1 MLDIYVKY
9 LNMIEIKNIVFE
21 YPGIRAID
29 NISLKIVTGDITAL
43 VGPNGAGKTTLMR
56 CIAALET
63 PLSGAI
69 TVAGIDVVQNPR
81 LCHRKMGY
89 LADFFGLYRTLSV
102 RQCLTYFA
110 RAQLIPANEQAGA
123 VELAAK
129 RLGLLDRL
137 DHFAGSL
144 SRGLAQ
150 RLAIAQAIIHEPEV
164 VILDEP
170 ASGLD
175 PEARQALSH
184 LFLELKRQGMTL
196 VISSHILSEL
206 EEYTDHMVIVKNG
219 KIAKQAE
226 LNHQLQQK
234 IIVNLTTHESH
245 DDLVSIIMTMSD
257 IKIISSESKSC
268 RLQMDKD
275 SYQQSM
281 LLGMLVEK
289 GITVCQFSIEKSSLQ
304 DAYLDA
310 VASPGEE

>member
-1 MLDIYVKY
+1 
-9 LNMIEIKNIVFE
+9 MIEVKNLVFE
-21 YPGIRAID
+21 YPGTRAID
-29 NISLKIVTGDITAL
+29 NISLNIVSGDITAL

-69 TVAGIDVVQNPR
+69 SVGGIDVVQNPR
-81 LCHRKMGY
+81 LCHSKMGY
-89 LADFFGLYRTLSV
+89 LADFFGLYKTLSV
-102 RQCLTYFA
+102 RQCLSYFA
-110 RAQLIPANEQAGA
+110 RAQLIPADRQAGA

-129 RLGLLDRL
+129 RLGLFDRL
-137 DHFAGSL
+137 DHLAGSL

-150 RLAIAQAIIHEPEV
+150 RLAIAQAIIHEPKV

-175 PEARQALSH
+175 PEARQELSH
-184 LFLELKRQGMTL
+184 LFLELKQQGMTL

-219 KIAKQAE
+219 KIAKQSE
-226 LNHQLQQK
+226 LKHQLQQK
-234 IIVNLTTHESH
+234 IIINLITHELH
-245 DDLVSIIMTMSD
+245 DDLANIIMAMTD
-257 IKIISSESKSC
+257 VKIISIKAKSC
-268 RLQMDKD
+268 RLQMDND
-275 SYQQSM
+275 SHQQFM
-281 LLGMLVEK
+281 LLGKLVEK

-310 VASPGEE
+310 VTSIGEK